1 MTAYTIPSLHALAH
15 GAQTHLQLPLLQVSY
30 TACCVNEPASSDSAS
45 TALPTPRW
53 GTTATV
59 GRGEHARVSVIP
71 PVHYSLKAARQ
82 AGASLLLQEHFPDIY
97 AGFLQARVVS
107 NCSAS
112 VTEVL
117 RDVVLQ
123 LVCAYCCCCCL
134 LLLPTAAIGVRS
146 SKNKACLQ
154 YQLHFSYN
162 HVVRLSIMRSMM

>member
-1 MTAYTIPSLHALAH
+1 VQYKNVDTDTAALTTSKTAYTILSSHAL
-15 GAQTHLQLPLLQVSY
+15 THCTHTLQLLLLQVSY
-30 TACCVNEPASSDSAS
+30 TACCVNEPPSSDSAS

-53 GTTATV
+53 GTTVTV
-59 GRGEHARVSVIP
+59 GRGEHARTSVIP

-112 VTEVL
+112 ITEVL

-123 LVCAYCCCCCL
+123 LVCAYYCCCCCL
-134 LLLPTAAIGVRS
+134 LLL
-146 SKNKACLQ
+146 
-154 YQLHFSYN
+154 
-162 HVVRLSIMRSMM
+162 